1 MEVKIAGFNIDKS
14 LIDQL
19 KGKDVAT
26 PETISAAYA
35 RISRSDMTVT
45 ELRKESLHEVEKARK
60 SNMNIVFEMGHSS
73 IAEHAVFNFDIIGVS
88 RYLTEFIQKSRLVS
102 FTEKSQRYV
111 TLKGDYVVPEELLG
125 SDLKKEFI
133 QVIHL
138 QNELYQKLFEKGKSY
153 LTKNNYSGRKRELEG
168 KAKED
173 ARYVLALATETQMG
187 MTVNARNLAI
197 LLRRLDKLNLIEAK
211 TLKENIEDLV
221 KKIAPSLVRYTNCD
235 DYEKKLFGNL
245 PTLEPI
251 STTEN
256 LELLGCSENPDE
268 IILSSLLFE
277 KYGYDVYLLM
287 NWAKHLDDAEK
298 EKIFDKIFDKMKSFH
313 TPPRAFELAHFTVQM
328 TMSSSC
334 YAQLKRH
341 RMSTIL
347 KADYHP
353 DRGYVIPP
361 FIAELYMNTD
371 IDKVMS
377 KVHELYYKLEE
388 KKKGLG
394 DYILTNGHKTAV
406 IFHAN
411 LRELYHFSR
420 LRSDKHSQWEI
431 QQISNNLIEV
441 ISKKAPLSGKYLM
454 GKDEFKLQ
462 ALR

>member
-14 LIDQL
+14 LIDGL
-19 KGKDVAT
+19 KYQEMVT

-35 RISRSDMTVT
+35 RISRSEKSIG
-45 ELRKESLHEVEKARK
+45 ELRKEAMQHVDKARK

-73 IAEHAVFNFDIIGVS
+73 IAEHAVFNFDIVGIS
-88 RYLTEFIQKSRLVS
+88 RYLTEFIQRSRLVS

-111 TLKGDYVVPEELLG
+111 TLKGDYVIPEELLG
-125 SDLKKEFI
+125 TDLKKEFI
-133 QVIHL
+133 DVIHL
-138 QNELYQKLFEKGKSY
+138 QNDLYQKLFEKGKSY
-153 LTKNNYSGRKRELEG
+153 LTQNKFSGKQRELEG

-187 MTVNARNLAI
+187 MTANARNLAI
-197 LLRRLDKLNLIEAK
+197 LLRRLDKLNLIEATK
-211 TLKENIEDLV
+211 LREQIEALV
-221 KKIAPSLVRYTNCD
+221 KKIAPSLVRYTKAD
-235 DYEKKLFGNL
+235 EYEKKLMKSL
-245 PTLEPI
+245 PKVENI
-251 STTEN
+251 STTDN
-256 LELLGCSENPDE
+256 LELLGCSDNPDE
-268 IILSSLLFE
+268 IILASLLFE

-287 NWAKHLDDAEK
+287 NWVKNLSHEEK

-313 TPPRAFELAHFTVQM
+313 SVPRSFELAHFTVQM

-353 DRGYVIPP
+353 DKGYVIPP
-361 FIAELYMNTD
+361 FIGELYMNTD
-371 IDKVMS
+371 IEKVMN
-377 KVHELYYKLEE
+377 KVHDLYFKLED

-420 LRSDKHSQWEI
+420 LRSDKHAQWEI

-441 ISKKAPLSGKYLM
+441 IRKKAPLSGKFLM

-462 ALR
+462 SLR